1 MVNNLLMDQAQ
12 WVIVNGVT
20 SGWQPVTS
28 GVLQGSIFWPVLFNV
43 FINDLDVGLK
53 GLLNWFA
60 ETNKLGGAVESI
72 RVERPCK
79 QI

>member
-1 MVNNLLMDQAQ
+1 MGLHQASR
-12 WVIVNGVT
+12 V
-20 SGWQPVTS
+20 P
-28 GVLQGSIFWPVLFNV
+28 QGSILGPVLFNV

-60 ETNKLGGAVESI
+60 ETNKLGGAVEYI

-79 QI
+79 ETYVIRELGNHQPHEV